1 MDAFMLAIGI
11 ALAIV
16 GINCMY
22 LGPRRTITT
31 VVNKVEHDYKKS
43 TDYGRLYDLLMEGRK
58 VIIFDDSYYPSL
70 ASTWEYNDGNLE
82 FHGFKL
88 GRSNE
93 LNNCTKE
100 KFVLYCKLYNV
111 SYLDQ
116 IDKYL
121 TLIDYKK
128 KD

>member
-16 GINCMY
+16 GIICMY

-58 VIIFDDSYYPSL
+58 VIIFDNSYYPSL
-70 ASTWEYNDGNLE
+70 ASTWEYNGDTE
-82 FHGFKL
+82 FHGFDL
-88 GRSNE
+88 RRRDE
-93 LNNCTKE
+93 LKNCTKE
-100 KFVLYCKLYNV
+100 KFILYCKLYNV

-121 TLIDYKK
+121 TMVDYM

>member
-1 MDAFMLAIGI
+1 MGTAALIIGI
-11 ALAIV
+11 AMFVAGFVAVI
-16 GINCMY
+16 I
-22 LGPRRTITT
+22 GPRRTITT

-43 TDYGRLYDLLMEGRK
+43 TDYGRLYDLLMEGRR
-58 VIIFDDSYYPSL
+58 VIIFDGSYYPSL
-70 ASTWEYNDGNLE
+70 ADIWQYNGNIE

-88 GRSNE
+88 GRCDE
-93 LNNCTKE
+93 LKNCTKE

-121 TLIDYKK
+121 TMMDYKK